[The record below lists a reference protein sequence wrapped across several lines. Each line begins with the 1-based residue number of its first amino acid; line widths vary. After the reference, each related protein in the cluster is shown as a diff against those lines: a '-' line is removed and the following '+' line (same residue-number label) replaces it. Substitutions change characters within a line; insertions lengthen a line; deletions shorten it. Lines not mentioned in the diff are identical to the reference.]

1 MNQPRLIRHFLLLAL
16 IAAASAQAD
25 GLVQAVSTSHA
36 DDCTGTLRAAPG
48 VTPGSDAMVTRVIFH
63 DGSHPPVSVPVS
75 TRNDEADSS
84 VAASE
89 STGGGGS
96 SNVSLPSPDT
106 SKSRSGPR
114 WQSFLPGSLK

>member
-16 IAAASAQAD
+16 LAAAAAQAD
-25 GLVQAVSTSHA
+25 GLAPAVSASHA

-48 VTPGSDAMVTRVIFH
+48 VTPGTDALVTRVIFH

-75 TRNDEADSS
+75 THDDDDSS
-84 VAASE
+84 VAASDNV
-89 STGGGGS
+89 GGGS
-96 SNVSLPSPDT
+96 SSNASLPGADSG
-106 SKSRSGPR
+106 KSRSGPR